1 LIAESPTGHIPYVRR
16 SPILLSSGGTRQ
28 KKEWRAFVTVAV
40 DAEAGTKGTILV
52 QLRTKMA
59 KWADA
64 IAKG

>member
-16 SPILLSSGGTRQ
+16 SPILVEQ
-28 KKEWRAFVTVAV
+28 DKKKEWRAFVTVAV